1 MFKLVQTVAP
11 TFWSQGRY
19 DVQNPEGLVV
29 GQFRN
34 AYDAMK
40 FIKFQEREVWNE
52 KNKGELMVGY
62 WA

>member
-11 TFWSQGRY
+11 TYWSKGRY

-29 GQFRN
+29 GQFRCQY
-34 AYDAMK
+34 AAAK
-40 FIKFQEREVWNE
+40 FIKFQEREIWSA
-52 KNKGELMVGY
+52 KNTGELNVGY